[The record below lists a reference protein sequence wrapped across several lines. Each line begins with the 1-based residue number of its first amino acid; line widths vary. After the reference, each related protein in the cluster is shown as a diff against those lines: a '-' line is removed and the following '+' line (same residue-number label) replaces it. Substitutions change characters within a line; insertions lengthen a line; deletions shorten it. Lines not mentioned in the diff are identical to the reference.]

1 MANPIIPPF
10 SARNRGA
17 HAHIDSDFP
26 ETARVGLIHLLHDL
40 IRRRYIRNWGDVARE
55 AERISREPVR
65 NYDGAEGTARSNSE
79 TFLKKLPWEKVLDF
93 CERLYNS
100 LPNEMPRSAE
110 AKRYIAVELERLFA
124 EEALAFDL
132 RDGRVKLRGRLHTS
146 TQASRAQVVLGDPRL
161 ASARA
166 HFNKAQKYFRSASQP
181 DPENAV
187 KEAVCAVEATARAL
201 FPDSAEQNAW

>member
-40 IRRRYIRNWGDVARE
+40 IRRRYILNWGDVARE

-110 AKRYIAVELERLFA
+110 AKRYRLCA
-124 EEALAFDL
+124 RLKLL
-132 RDGRVKLRGRLHTS
+132 RVLFFLIRQAKRWVTS
-146 TQASRAQVVLGDPRL
+146 QRHLPAMML
-161 ASARA
+161 ASYLSLLRRPFMAFTA
-166 HFNKAQKYFRSASQP
+166 FG
-181 DPENAV
+181 AV
-187 KEAVCAVEATARAL
+187 AKE
-201 FPDSAEQNAW
+201 